1 MQIRTLRLV
10 GEQFATNSARQ
21 AEVRPQTASLA
32 IAFGDVKGI
41 KQLSERADLKQ
52 IAQHWLAGSSCLGC
66 ADQAGVNSNEDAGV
80 SIFLIDDAAG
90 HYGVGSIELNGEI
103 AAQAGYALQKAMDVA
118 GKSYEL
124 PKLIWCL
131 QAPGAEEAVIQGL
144 QNLVGNEVPIF
155 GGSTADNDV
164 SGSWLQ
170 FDGDT
175 LSSNKL
181 VVAVFYPSTPIS
193 SYFSSGYFSTACHG
207 IVTSVEQRRL
217 YTIDHQP
224 AAEVYNRWLQQ
235 TTGSQLTQGNI
246 LMQSTLFPLGREI
259 QQQNSLPF
267 YLLSHPAI
275 FNEDSSL
282 SLFSEVTLGEQLWLM
297 QGNKADL
304 IARAG
309 EVVRTAKQ
317 NLKFQYNRDI
327 AGAII
332 VYCAGCM
339 LAVKENLDEVQQA
352 IRTELGNIPFIVT
365 FTFGEQGCFIDGSN
379 RHGNLMI
386 SAVLMGAHHANQ

>member
-1 MQIRTLRLV
+1 MKIRTLRVIGDQLTSLDA
-10 GEQFATNSARQ
+10 GQ
-21 AEVRPQTASLA
+21 AYSSPQTASLA
-32 IAFGDVKGI
+32 IAFGNIPGI
-41 KQLSERADLKQ
+41 KQLSERTDLKQ
-52 IAQHWLAGSSCLGC
+52 LASQWLAGSSCLGC
-66 ADQAGVNSNEDAGV
+66 ADQAGLNNDSKPTATILLIED
-80 SIFLIDDAAG
+80 SAG
-90 HYGVGSIELNGEI
+90 HYGVGSAELI
-103 AAQAGYALQKAMDVA
+103 DDVATQASNALQSAMNAA

-124 PKLIWCL
+124 PQLIWCL
-131 QAPGAEEAVIQGL
+131 QAPGNEEAVLRGIHD
-144 QNLVGNEVPIF
+144 LVGSQVPIF

-164 SGSWLQ
+164 SGQWLQ
-170 FDGDT
+170 FDGTT
-175 LSSNKL
+175 LSSNNIVL
-181 VVAVFYPSTPIS
+181 AVFYPSTPIS
-193 SYFSSGYFSTACHG
+193 SYFSSGYFNTDCRG
-207 IVTSVEQRRL
+207 IVTSVDKRRL

-224 AAEVYNRWLQQ
+224 AAEVYNGWLEQ
-235 TTGSQLTQGNI
+235 TSNSPLTQGNI
-246 LMQSTLFPLGREI
+246 LMQSTLFPLGREV

-267 YLLSHPAI
+267 YLLSHPAF
-275 FNEDSSL
+275 FNEDGSL

-317 NLKFQYNRDI
+317 NLKFQYNRDPV
-327 AGAII
+327 GAII

-352 IRTELGNIPFIVT
+352 IRAELGNIPFVVT

-386 SAVLMGAHHANQ
+386 SAVLIGANNANQ